1 MFKKSPSACCRNGAQ
16 SWMWKYY
23 YIDNCSSWYV
33 AICMVEITSSS
44 LLSGFDHARVAYLHA
59 AKSCS
64 GSYLEDNEHLDSCT
78 EVIGELATAL

>member
-1 MFKKSPSACCRNGAQ
+1 MVKKEE
-16 SWMWKYY
+16 
-23 YIDNCSSWYV
+23 
-33 AICMVEITSSS
+33 EITTSS

-78 EVIGELATAL
+78 EVVGELATAL